1 MTKKVLVT
9 GGAGFI
15 GSTLVRGLL
24 TKNYEVTVLDSLSTG
39 MAENL
44 PQCKELKLI
53 EGDVRDY
60 ALVSKIVR
68 KHPFVMHLA
77 AHAFIPFSYEMPLEV
92 AQVNSLGSLNVLK
105 ACVDNKVKRLV
116 HVSSSEVYGS
126 AQYVPMDE
134 KHPIQPYSTYSAAK
148 VAADL
153 WAQSFFWEHKLPVVI
168 LRPFNTYGPRE
179 SLPYFIPE
187 IIRQYLKEP
196 IIRVGNLET
205 SRDFTYVDDNSD
217 AMIKALET
225 EDIDGEIINVGAN
238 QTHRMKDI
246 LALIAKDI
254 DAREKPV
261 MVDNTR
267 LRPRDV
273 DVLITDNAKAHKLL
287 KWLPATS
294 FEDGIQKTI
303 EWYTS
308 NDKTWGYEKHG
319 WKWRY

>member
-1 MTKKVLVT
+1 MTRKVLVT

-24 TKNYEVTVLDSLSTG
+24 RKNYEVTALDNLSTG

-44 PQCKELKLI
+44 PKSKELKLI
-53 EGDVRDY
+53 EGDVLDFT
-60 ALVSKIVR
+60 LVSKVIR

-92 AQVNSLGSLNVLK
+92 AGVNALGSANVLK
-105 ACVDNKVKRLV
+105 ACVDNKIRRLV
-116 HVSSSEVYGS
+116 HVSSSEVYGP
-126 AQYVPMDE
+126 AQYVPMNE
-134 KHPIQPYSTYSAAK
+134 KHPLRPYSTYSVAK
-148 VAADL
+148 AAADL
-153 WAQSFFWEHKLPVVI
+153 WAQSFFWEHKLPVVV

-187 IIRQYLKEP
+187 MIRQYIKEP

-205 SRDFTYVDDNSD
+205 SRDFTYVDDTAD

-225 EDIDGEIINVGAN
+225 EHVEGEIINIGAN

-246 LALIAKDI
+246 LALIAKDT
-254 DAREKPV
+254 DANKKPV
-261 MVDNTR
+261 VVDNNR
-267 LRPRDV
+267 LRPRDI
-273 DVLITDNAKAHKLL
+273 DVLIADNTKAFKLL
-287 KWLPATS
+287 RWTPTTS

-303 EWYTS
+303 KWYLS
-308 NDKTWGYEKHG
+308 NHRMWGYEKHG